1 MAAAELKEIS
11 KSVQGMNAATGQFKQ
26 AAADNNRNV
35 SKVIKD
41 LSSVFTSQKKDISGL
56 GNAIQESLHEAQQT
70 SGKIDNT
77 NSLLQESISIQNL
90 MYGQLRN
97 VSSGID
103 KLNNLLLSNMPGG
116 QQAAGG
122 AGGATPR
129 GSGGGNVAAALLAG
143 GVGGGAIAAATMGD
157 GAATQLKQ
165 TATAEAAK
173 KAADQYIGRELS
185 PSEWSELV
193 RATNAEA
200 GKKDQTEAAM
210 VMASI
215 LNRARSKNKTVEEIL
230 RERNQFQAVT
240 GTKQQPGPSPN
251 FTSAPTDKRSEE
263 IYGAA
268 ANILKNVSKEQKNFT
283 AASAAAYGPGTRPQ
297 YREELL
303 GAGGRQVGGS
313 IFNTA
318 PPSQSQQ
325 TGGAAEKQEAAQA
338 TTSEKLKDQV
348 DKTFKL
354 GGGMTGNIGNV
365 ERLSPDLQTA
375 LSKALKE
382 YQEKTGKT
390 ATITS
395 GHRTTEEQEKVGAT
409 FGIKA
414 KPGTSKHEKGN
425 AVDVS
430 SADAREMESM
440 GILAKYGLHRPLGE
454 RDPVHI
460 ELKSGGGGE
469 SRGEGGEPRAS
480 SEGARMMGGQ
490 PAMGGRMDM
499 GAMNPLAQLGML
511 AGGLFGG
518 AGGAAIGGILGNLG
532 GMAMSSLSGEQQTA
546 RLQPQTTVSPII
558 DKSTSVDQ
566 SQKPEDVTAAQYF
579 REDKLRS
586 AKMLQEQA
594 AAKEVAMTTTVKKE
608 EETKAVSPPAVEAGQ
623 QPTNVAMDYNRDS
636 DRSELP
642 DWSNRLAMAYSQ
654 FQNKMQFA

>member
-1 MAAAELKEIS
+1 MAVAELKEIS

-56 GNAIQESLHEAQQT
+56 GNAIQESLHESQQT

-90 MYGQLRN
+90 MYSQLRN
-97 VSSGID
+97 VNSGIE
-103 KLNNLLLSNMPGG
+103 KLNNILLNNMPG
-116 QQAAGG
+116 QQAG
-122 AGGATPR
+122 GGATPPS
-129 GSGGGNVAAALLAG
+129 GGGGNVAAALLAG
-143 GVGGGAIAAATMGD
+143 GLGGGAITAA
-157 GAATQLKQ
+157 
-165 TATAEAAK
+165 
-173 KAADQYIGRELS
+173 S
-185 PSEWSELV
+185 S
-193 RATNAEA
+193 
-200 GKKDQTEAAM
+200 
-210 VMASI
+210 MASG
-215 LNRARSKNKTVEEIL
+215 NAKGVGETGSSSEAMQFFQSK
-230 RERNQFQAVT
+230 
-240 GTKQQPGPSPN
+240 GW
-251 FTSAPTDKRSEE
+251 
-263 IYGAA
+263 
-268 ANILKNVSKEQKNFT
+268 SKEQSAGIVGNLQAESGANLKTNAIGDGGKAYGIAQWHPDRQENFKKVFGKNIREAGFKEQLEFINWELNNSEK
-283 AASAAAYGPGTRPQ
+283 AAGNQLRQTKSAEEAAAVVDKKYERSS
-297 YREELL
+297 
-303 GAGGRQVGGS
+303 GAHIRQRIANANKLAGDDS
-313 IFNTA
+313 STA
-318 PPSQSQQ
+318 SRSSQSQSS
-325 TGGAAEKQEAAQA
+325 AASSATKQESSQA
-338 TTSEKLKDQV
+338 TNSEKLKDQV

-375 LSKALKE
+375 LSKALAE
-382 YQEKTGKT
+382 YQEKTGKM

-460 ELKSGGGGE
+460 ELKSGGAAGGE
-469 SRGEGGEPRAS
+469 SQRGEFGAPK
-480 SEGARMMGGQ
+480 EGARMMGGY

-499 GAMNPLAQLGML
+499 GAMNPLAQLGMM

-518 AGGAAIGGILGNLG
+518 AGGAAIGGLLGNLG
-532 GMAMSSLSGEQQTA
+532 GMAMSAMGGEQQTA
-546 RLQPQTTVSPII
+546 RLQPQTTVSPLV
-558 DKSTSVDQ
+558 DKSMPADQ
-566 SQKPEDVTAAQYF
+566 TQRPEDVTAAQYF

-594 AAKEVAMTTTVKKE
+594 AAKEVAMTTTAVKKE
-608 EETKAVSPPAVEAGQ
+608 EEAKAVSPPTAEAGQ
-623 QPTNVAMDYNRDS
+623 APTMAMDYNADS
-636 DRSELP
+636 DRSTHSWFADLQRSYSVEL
-642 DWSNRLAMAYSQ
+642 
-654 FQNKMQFA
+654 QNKTQFA